1 MADNIKDYL
10 NAIAKHPLLTAEQE
24 IQLGRRIV
32 KWKELKDLTRSLTPD
47 EKRELRSGERARQ
60 RFIQSNLQLVVHVA
74 RKYDR
79 RQNKTLELM
88 DLIQEGNIGL
98 ARAVELF
105 DPSRGYKFST
115 YAYWWI
121 RQGITRALIT
131 QDAMIR
137 LPSSLHELLFRVNR
151 TAQEMGHKLG
161 REPTLGELADAI
173 QMDTEELSMMLK
185 RAYRVTSL
193 DQKVHD
199 AESGSICD
207 TIADPSC
214 LEDDVTKSQEIAQM
228 MKLFASKLDA
238 TTQQVL
244 QARNLAIP
252 VPWSALEKQLGINKS
267 RLQNIERRGINR
279 LRMLMTNPLAD
290 TPLGHVSA
298 NDPQNWGYIPSVSKW
313 YVQGSPPSV
322 AGFNFLSSDAQSSN
336 QS

>member
-1 MADNIKDYL
+1 MADSIKDYL
-10 NAIAKHPLLTAEQE
+10 NSIAKYPLLTPEQE
-24 IQLGRRIV
+24 IYLGRRVSRWQELRV
-32 KWKELKDLTRSLTPD
+32 KDSLTPD
-47 EKRELRSGERARQ
+47 ERRQLRSGERARQ

-121 RQGITRALIT
+121 RQGITRALIM

-137 LPSSLHELLFRVNR
+137 LPSSLHELLFKINR
-151 TAQEMGHKLG
+151 TAQEMGHRLG
-161 REPTLGELADAI
+161 RQPSISELAAEID
-173 QMDTEELSMMLK
+173 MDTEQLSIMLK

-214 LEDDVTKSQEIAQM
+214 LEDDVTKSQEISQM
-228 MKLFASKLDA
+228 MDYFGKYLDY

-244 QARNLAIP
+244 QARTLAIP
-252 VPWSALEKQLGINKS
+252 VSWSVLEKQLGINKT
-267 RLQNIERRGINR
+267 RLQNLERRGINR
-279 LRMLMTNPLAD
+279 LRMLMSNPLDD
-290 TPLGHVSA
+290 TPLGHVTT
-298 NDPQNWGYIPSVSKW
+298 NDPQNRGHVQSVPQW
-313 YVQGSPPSV
+313 YV
-322 AGFNFLSSDAQSSN
+322 
-336 QS
+336 

>member
-1 MADNIKDYL
+1 MADSIKDYL
-10 NAIAKHPLLTAEQE
+10 NSIAKYPLLTAEQE
-24 IQLGRRIV
+24 IQLGRRVV
-32 KWKELKDLTRSLTPD
+32 KWRELKDLTRSLTPD
-47 EKRELRSGERARQ
+47 EKREVRSGERARQ

-121 RQGITRALIT
+121 RQGITRALIM

-137 LPSSLHELLFRVNR
+137 LPSSLHELLYKINR
-151 TAQEMGHKLG
+151 IAQDMGHRLG
-161 REPTLGELADAI
+161 REPTLSELAEAI
-173 QMDTEELSMMLK
+173 AMDTKELSMMLK

-193 DQKVHD
+193 DQKIND
-199 AESGSICD
+199 ADSGSICD

-214 LEDDVTKSQEIAQM
+214 LEDDVTTSQEISQM
-228 MKLFASKLDA
+228 MEYFAKYLDH
-238 TTQQVL
+238 TTQQVI

-252 VPWSALEKQLGINKS
+252 VSWAALEQQMGISKT
-267 RLQNIERRGINR
+267 RLQNIERRGLNR
-279 LRMLMTNPLAD
+279 LRMLMSNPLDD
-290 TPLGHVSA
+290 TPLGHVTA
-298 NDPQNWGYIPSVSKW
+298 NDPQNWGHLQSVPKW
-313 YVQGSPPSV
+313 NV
-322 AGFNFLSSDAQSSN
+322 
-336 QS
+336 

>member
-1 MADNIKDYL
+1 MADSIKDYL
-10 NAIAKHPLLTAEQE
+10 NSIAKYPLLTAEQE
-24 IQLGRRIV
+24 IQLGRRVV
-32 KWKELKDLTRSLTPD
+32 KWRELKDLTRSLTPN

-121 RQGITRALIT
+121 RQGITRALIM

-137 LPSSLHELLFRVNR
+137 LPSSLHELLFKINR
-151 TAQEMGHKLG
+151 TAQDMGHRLG
-161 REPTLGELADAI
+161 REPTLSELAEAI
-173 QMDTEELSMMLK
+173 AMDTKELSMMLK

-193 DQKVHD
+193 DQKIND
-199 AESGSICD
+199 ADSGSICD

-228 MKLFASKLDA
+228 MKYFAKYLDS
-238 TTQQVL
+238 TTQQVM
-244 QARNLAIP
+244 QARSLAVP
-252 VPWSALEKQLGINKS
+252 VTWSALEKQLGMNKTK
-267 RLQNIERRGINR
+267 LQNLERRGINR
-279 LRMLMTNPLAD
+279 LRMLMSNPLDD
-290 TPLGHVSA
+290 TPLGHVAA
-298 NDPQNWGYIPSVSKW
+298 NDSQSGGHLSSVPKW
-313 YVQGSPPSV
+313 YV
-322 AGFNFLSSDAQSSN
+322 
-336 QS
+336 

>member
-1 MADNIKDYL
+1 MADSIKDYL
-10 NAIAKHPLLTAEQE
+10 NSIAKYPLLTPEQE
-24 IQLGRRIV
+24 IYLGRRVSRWQELRV
-32 KWKELKDLTRSLTPD
+32 KDSLTPD
-47 EKRELRSGERARQ
+47 ERRQLRSGERARQ

-121 RQGITRALIT
+121 RQGITRALIM

-137 LPSSLHELLFRVNR
+137 LPSSLHELLFKINR
-151 TAQEMGHKLG
+151 TAQEMGHRLG
-161 REPTLGELADAI
+161 RQPSISELAAEID
-173 QMDTEELSMMLK
+173 MDTEQLSMMLK

-214 LEDDVTKSQEIAQM
+214 LEDDVTKSQEISQM
-228 MKLFASKLDA
+228 MDYFGKYLDY

-244 QARNLAIP
+244 QARTLAIP
-252 VPWSALEKQLGINKS
+252 VSWSVLEKQLGINKT
-267 RLQNIERRGINR
+267 RLQNLERRGINR
-279 LRMLMTNPLAD
+279 LRMLMSNPLDD
-290 TPLGHVSA
+290 TPLGHVTT
-298 NDPQNWGYIPSVSKW
+298 NDPQNRGHVQSVPQW
-313 YVQGSPPSV
+313 YV
-322 AGFNFLSSDAQSSN
+322 
-336 QS
+336 